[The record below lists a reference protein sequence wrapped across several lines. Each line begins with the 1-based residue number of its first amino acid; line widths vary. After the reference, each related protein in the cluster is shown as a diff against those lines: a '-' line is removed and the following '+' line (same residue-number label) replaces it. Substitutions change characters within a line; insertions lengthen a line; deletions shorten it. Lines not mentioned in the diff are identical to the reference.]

1 MQTNR
6 RLLKIESALSM
17 SLITVFLRDIFEIS
31 RLKKVLTKFV
41 IYVDVENSLLREL
54 LTGLQ
59 GKMDVNKAG
68 KARAQIIVLT
78 IHSKFRPN
86 SFSIT
91 ADIILPNKYSKA

>member
-31 RLKKVLTKFV
+31 RLKKDLTKFV
-41 IYVDVENSLLREL
+41 IYVDVESSLLSEF

-59 GKMDVNKAG
+59 REMDVKNAG
-68 KARAQIIVLT
+68 KAKAQKIVLT
-78 IHSKFRPN
+78 IRSKCKSN
-86 SFSIT
+86 YFSTT
-91 ADIILPNKYSKA
+91 AEIILPKKYSKA

>member
-1 MQTNR
+1 MHTNR
-6 RLLKIESALSM
+6 RLLKIESALSIAL
-17 SLITVFLRDIFEIS
+17 SFIRDIFEIS

-41 IYVDVENSLLREL
+41 IYVDVESSLLREL

-68 KARAQIIVLT
+68 KARAQNIVLT
-78 IHSKFRPN
+78 IHSKFKSN